1 MPDSLASSIN
11 KHLLF
16 DALKAIREARNEVL
30 WKPNKGILHLTKRIR
45 LGHLPAKATLT
56 DYEGIIGGVLNS
68 GKAKLYL
75 FSYKSKAYPTL
86 MAEVSGEYWLV
97 MIGLDGVMETAFPPD
112 DPEDYLADPAFIY
125 VGVMEELE

>member
-1 MPDSLASSIN
+1 MFESHASSIN
-11 KHLLF
+11 KRLLS
-16 DALKAIREARNEVL
+16 DALNAVREARNEVI
-30 WKPNKGILHLTKRIR
+30 WKPNKGLSHLIKRIR

-56 DYEGIIGGVLNS
+56 DYERIIGEVLNS

-125 VGVMEELE
+125 VGVMEEME